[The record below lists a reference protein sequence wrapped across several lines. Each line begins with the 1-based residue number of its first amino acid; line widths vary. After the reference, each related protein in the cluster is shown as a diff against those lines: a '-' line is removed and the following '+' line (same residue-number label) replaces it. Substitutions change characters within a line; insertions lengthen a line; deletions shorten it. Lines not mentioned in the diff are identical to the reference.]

1 MKISTKGRYGL
12 RAMIDL
18 SMNAADDYISLSSI
32 AQRQALSLRYLEGI
46 FSSLKKAGLVSSIA
60 GSQGGYKPALPA
72 DKITMKMIL
81 TALEG
86 SMSLTD
92 GDTGN
97 DTALRAFLTENVW
110 NKIDDTIM
118 RLLEQTTIEDMIHEF
133 ENREQAVDSSGL

>member
-1 MKISTKGRYGL
+1 
-12 RAMIDL
+12 MIDL

-133 ENREQAVDSSGL
+133 ENREQAVDSSSL

>member
-18 SMNAADDYISLSSI
+18 SMNAADNYISLSSI

-92 GDTGN
+92 GDAGN

-110 NKIDDTIM
+110 NKIDDTIR

>member
-1 MKISTKGRYGL
+1 
-12 RAMIDL
+12 MIDL

-86 SMSLTD
+86 IMSLTD

-97 DTALRAFLTENVW
+97 YTALRAFLTENVW

-118 RLLEQTTIEDMIHEF
+118 RLLEQTTIEDLIHEF
-133 ENREQAVDSSGL
+133 ENREQAVDSSSL

>member
-18 SMNAADDYISLSSI
+18 SMHATGDYISLASI

-46 FSSLKKAGLVSSIA
+46 FSGLKKAGLVLSLA

-72 DKITMKMIL
+72 REITMEMIL

-86 SMSLTD
+86 SLSLTE
-92 GDTGN
+92 G
-97 DTALRAFLTENVW
+97 AREEESPLRSFLTKNVW
-110 NKIDDTIM
+110 DEVDGAVLN
-118 RLLEQTTIEDMIHEF
+118 LLRTTTIEDMIREF
-133 ENREQAVDSSGL
+133 ENRDQAVDSSGL

>member
-1 MKISTKGRYGL
+1 
-12 RAMIDL
+12 
-18 SMNAADDYISLSSI
+18 
-32 AQRQALSLRYLEGI
+32 
-46 FSSLKKAGLVSSIA
+46 
-60 GSQGGYKPALPA
+60 
-72 DKITMKMIL
+72 MKMIL

-92 GDTGN
+92 GDAGN

>member
-60 GSQGGYKPALPA
+60 GSQGGYNPALPA

-92 GDTGN
+92 GDAGN
-97 DTALRAFLTENVW
+97 DTALRAFLPENVW

>member
-1 MKISTKGRYGL
+1 
-12 RAMIDL
+12 MIDL

-92 GDTGN
+92 GDAGN

>member
-1 MKISTKGRYGL
+1 
-12 RAMIDL
+12 MIDL

-118 RLLEQTTIEDMIHEF
+118 RLLEHTTIEDMIHEF

>member
-1 MKISTKGRYGL
+1 
-12 RAMIDL
+12 MIDL

-92 GDTGN
+92 GDAGN

-133 ENREQAVDSSGL
+133 ENREQAVDSSSL

>member
-18 SMNAADDYISLSSI
+18 SMNAADNYISLSSI

-92 GDTGN
+92 GDAGN

>member
-18 SMNAADDYISLSSI
+18 SMNAADEYISLSSI

-92 GDTGN
+92 GDAGN

>member
-18 SMNAADDYISLSSI
+18 SMNAADNYISLSSI

-92 GDTGN
+92 GDAGN
-97 DTALRAFLTENVW
+97 DTALRAFLTENVR

>member
-18 SMNAADDYISLSSI
+18 SMNAADNYISLSSI

-86 SMSLTD
+86 RD
-92 GDTGN
+92 VYK
-97 DTALRAFLTENVW
+97 RQV
-110 NKIDDTIM
+110 
-118 RLLEQTTIEDMIHEF
+118 
-133 ENREQAVDSSGL
+133 

>member
-1 MKISTKGRYGL
+1 
-12 RAMIDL
+12 MIDL

>member
-92 GDTGN
+92 GDAGN